1 MANKDHSLD
10 KKIVDSAMTEFMT
23 YGYRGASIHRIAAN
37 AGVTTG
43 AIYTRYESKDAL
55 FGSLVEDLFQDVIT
69 NILPLSQAYAD
80 LSANSGAEAFLSTYS
95 EEMDATFAALFR
107 HYDQCRLLLCKSEGS
122 SAAQRLQKAL
132 QIKAESTVAFME
144 RVATHPLNTDAIH
157 MLILS
162 HLNMYRDIIEQGY
175 EQERAEAC
183 LKTLDHYLKPVW
195 KAIFAD
201 ATQDATS
208 AGMLE
213 AN

>member
-10 KKIVDSAMTEFMT
+10 KKIVDAALAEFT
-23 YGYRGASIHRIAAN
+23 AHGYRGASIHRIAVN

-55 FGSLVEDLFQDVIT
+55 FGSLVDDLFQDVKK
-69 NILPLSQAYAD
+69 NVLPLSQVYAD
-80 LSANSGAEAFLSTYS
+80 LSAKSGADAFFSAYS
-95 EEMDATFAALFR
+95 KEMDATFAALFR

-122 SAAQRLQKAL
+122 SAAEQLQKAL
-132 QIKAESTVAFME
+132 QIKAEGTVAFME

-175 EQERAEAC
+175 DRERAEAC

-195 KAIFAD
+195 KAIFTD
-201 ATQDATS
+201 ATQQ
-208 AGMLE
+208 E
-213 AN
+213 A